1 MAVKEKVTIIDVDPI
16 KMGHVV
22 ACLVGEG
29 AGMIMHRF
37 AWKAWQE
44 LLFPAP
50 PKSRVD
56 RAETLKHNPLIEYR
70 ECFYKNRDLDT
81 PTMFHIPD
89 GTFGKAIAAAA
100 YDMPGPQSKAE
111 ISRLAR
117 TIGQINLYGIPCL
130 RMDMVRQ
137 GGISRTP
144 DVRSRAHFSEW
155 ACKIDIQFLANTLT
169 EKSIGN
175 LLVAAGII
183 TGVGDWRPQKGG
195 SCGTFRVVDEDDED
209 YQRIVNTQGRGPQQA
224 AYEKPTF
231 LDDDAEQLYTWF
243 YEELER
249 RGRDDEVS
257 EVQLSEIDPEV
268 TEFEAPSP
276 ELVAA
281 VKERRSAAKKGR
293 NGKSA
298 TT

>member
-1 MAVKEKVTIIDVDPI
+1 MAVKKELMMIDVEPI
-16 KMGHVV
+16 KLDHVV
-22 ACLVGEG
+22 ACIVGEG
-29 AGMIMHRF
+29 VGMIMHRF

-44 LLFPAP
+44 LLYPAP

-56 RAETLKHNPLIEYR
+56 RVETLKHNPLIEYR
-70 ECFYKNRDLDT
+70 ECFYKNRDVET

-89 GTFGKAIAAAA
+89 GTFGKALAAAA

-117 TIGQINLYGIPCL
+117 TVGQINVYGIPCL

-155 ACKIDIQFLANTLT
+155 ACKIDIQFLANTLNRQ
-169 EKSIGN
+169 SIGN
-175 LLVAAGII
+175 LLGAAGII

-195 SCGTFRVVDEDDED
+195 SCGTFRIANENDKD
-209 YQRIVNTQGRGPQQA
+209 YQRIVETQGRGPQQS
-224 AYEKPTF
+224 AYEKPSF
-231 LDDDAEQLYTWF
+231 LDDDAEQLYNWF

-249 RGRDDEVS
+249 RGREDEVS
-257 EVQLSEIDPEV
+257 ETLLSDIDPEL
-268 TEFEAPSP
+268 TEFEKPTP
-276 ELVAA
+276 ELIAA
-281 VKERRSAAKKGR
+281 VKERKAKK